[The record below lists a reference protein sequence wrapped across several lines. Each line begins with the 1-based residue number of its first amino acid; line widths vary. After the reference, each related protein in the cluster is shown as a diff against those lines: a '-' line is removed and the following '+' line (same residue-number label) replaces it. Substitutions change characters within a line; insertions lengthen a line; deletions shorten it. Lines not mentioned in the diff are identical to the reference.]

1 MSATAH
7 LGGANVVL
15 EFDAGF
21 DADQAL
27 LDVREK
33 VDLAKAELP
42 EDAEE
47 PTVHEINLSLFPVL
61 TVSLSGTAP
70 ERTLLRIARD
80 LQDRIE
86 GIASVLAADI
96 IGDRAELLELYIDP
110 LALDR
115 KRVVLGQS
123 VYVRVDLGG

>member
-1 MSATAH
+1 MRISDWSSDVCSSDLGQDELVFDGASFV

-61 TVSLSGTAP
+61 TVSLSGPAP

-86 GIASVLAADI
+86 GIASPPVAEI
-96 IGDRAELLELYIDP
+96 IGDPDEHPEVFTD
-110 LALDR
+110 
-115 KRVVLGQS
+115 
-123 VYVRVDLGG
+123 